1 MTLPKLI
8 GLYSTAPGCGKTT
21 AANLLIEHQ
30 RVSFAAPLK
39 RAVWNML
46 NDLGL
51 EGFRYVY
58 TDKEAIIPELGVSAR
73 HMMQTLGT
81 EWGRA
86 CIHPD
91 FWVMIARVETQ
102 RIITNGGC
110 VVIDDVRFP
119 NEAAMIR
126 NLGGELWRIDRPGVS
141 YDGNHSSEG
150 GLEGITPDKVIINDG
165 TLVQLKEKCNDQPVS
180 PAHNAH

>member
-1 MTLPKLI
+1 MTLPRLI
-8 GLYSTAPGCGKTT
+8 GLYSPAPGCGKSTV
-21 AANLLIEHQ
+21 ADLFIERE

-51 EGFRYVY
+51 SGFRYVY
-58 TDKEAIIPELGVSAR
+58 SDKEAIIPELGVSAR

-91 FWVMIARVETQ
+91 FWVMIARAETQ
-102 RIITNGGC
+102 LIMNDGGS
-110 VVIDDVRFP
+110 VVIDDVRFA
-119 NEAAMIR
+119 NEATMIR
-126 NLGGELWRIDRPGVS
+126 ELGGELWRIDRPS
-141 YDGNHSSEG
+141 IAYDGDHSSEG
-150 GLEGITPDKVIINDG
+150 GLEDITPDRVIVNDG
-165 TLVQLKEKCNDQPVS
+165 TIDQLLEKIYG
-180 PAHNAH
+180 

>member
-1 MTLPKLI
+1 MKESQLTPRLI
-8 GLYSTAPGCGKTT
+8 GLYSPVPGCGKTT
-21 AANLLIEHQ
+21 AANLLVDHQ

-39 RAVWNML
+39 RAVWNTL

-58 TDKEAIIPELGVSAR
+58 TDKEAIIPEIGVSAR

-81 EWGRA
+81 EWGRD

-91 FWVMIARVETQ
+91 FWVMIARAEAQ
-102 RIITNGGC
+102 RIMADGGS
-110 VVIDDVRFP
+110 VVIDDARFP

-126 NLGGELWRIDRPGVS
+126 DLGGELWRIDRPGIS
-141 YDGNHSSEG
+141 YDGDHSSEG
-150 GLEGITPDKVIINDG
+150 ALEDIAPDRVIVNDG
-165 TLVQLKEKCNDQPVS
+165 TITQLLEKIHV
-180 PAHNAH
+180 

>member
-1 MTLPKLI
+1 MTPRLI
-8 GLYSTAPGCGKTT
+8 GLYSPAPGCGKTT
-21 AANLLIEHQ
+21 AANLLVDHQ

-39 RAVWNML
+39 RAVWNTL

-51 EGFRYVY
+51 EGFHYVY

-91 FWVMIARVETQ
+91 FWVMIARAEAQ
-102 RIITNGGC
+102 RIMADGGS
-110 VVIDDVRFP
+110 VVIDDARFP

-126 NLGGELWRIDRPGVS
+126 DLGGELWRIDRPGIS
-141 YDGNHSSEG
+141 YDGDHRSEG
-150 GLEGITPDKVIINDG
+150 ALEDIAPDRVIVNDG
-165 TLVQLKEKCNDQPVS
+165 TITQLLEKIHV
-180 PAHNAH
+180 

>member
-1 MTLPKLI
+1 MTPRLI
-8 GLYSTAPGCGKTT
+8 GLYSPAPGCGKTT
-21 AANLLIEHQ
+21 AANLLVDHQ

-39 RAVWNML
+39 RAVWNTL

-58 TDKEAIIPELGVSAR
+58 TDKEAIIPEIGVSAR

-81 EWGRA
+81 EWGRD

-91 FWVMIARVETQ
+91 FWVMIARAEAQ
-102 RIITNGGC
+102 RIMADGGS
-110 VVIDDVRFP
+110 VVIDDARFP

-126 NLGGELWRIDRPGVS
+126 DLGGELWRIDRPGIS
-141 YDGNHSSEG
+141 YDGDHSSEG
-150 GLEGITPDKVIINDG
+150 ALEDIAPDRVIVNDG
-165 TLVQLKEKCNDQPVS
+165 TITQLLEKIHV
-180 PAHNAH
+180 

>member
-1 MTLPKLI
+1 MTLPRLI
-8 GLYSTAPGCGKTT
+8 GLYSPAPGCGKTT
-21 AANLLIEHQ
+21 AANLFIEHQ

-39 RAVWNML
+39 RAVWRL
-46 NDLGL
+46 LDDLGL
-51 EGFRYVY
+51 SGFHFAYE
-58 TDKEAIIPELGVSAR
+58 DKEAIIPEIGVSAR

-91 FWVMIARVETQ
+91 FWVMIARAETQ
-102 RIITNGGC
+102 LIMNDGGS

-126 NLGGELWRIDRPGVS
+126 DLGGELWRIDRPGVIYS
-141 YDGNHSSEG
+141 GDHSSEG
-150 GLEGITPDKVIINDG
+150 GLEDITPDQVIVNDG
-165 TLVQLKEKCNDQPVS
+165 TIAQLKEKIYG
-180 PAHNAH
+180 

>member
-1 MTLPKLI
+1 MTIPRLI
-8 GLYSTAPGCGKTT
+8 GLYSPAPGCGKST
-21 AANLLIEHQ
+21 AADLLIERE

-39 RAVWNML
+39 IAVWRLL

-51 EGFRYVY
+51 EGLRYAY
-58 TDKEAIIPELGVSAR
+58 GDKEAIIPELGVSAR

-91 FWVMIARVETQ
+91 FWVMIARAETQ
-102 RIITNGGC
+102 RIMNDGGS

-119 NEAAMIR
+119 NEATMIR
-126 NLGGELWRIDRPGVS
+126 DLGGELWRIDRPGVIYS
-141 YDGNHSSEG
+141 GDHSSEG
-150 GLEGITPDKVIINDG
+150 GLEDIIPHQVIVNDG
-165 TLVQLKEKCNDQPVS
+165 TIAQLKEKIYG
-180 PAHNAH
+180 

>member
-1 MTLPKLI
+1 MTLPRLI
-8 GLYSTAPGCGKTT
+8 GLYSPAPGCGKTT
-21 AANLLIEHQ
+21 VANLFIEHQ

-39 RAVWNML
+39 RAVWTL
-46 NDLGL
+46 LGDLGTS
-51 EGFRYVY
+51 GYHFVY
-58 TDKEAIIPELGVSAR
+58 TDKEAIIPGLGVSAR

-91 FWVMIARVETQ
+91 FWVMIARAETQ
-102 RIITNGGC
+102 RIMNDGGS

-126 NLGGELWRIDRPGVS
+126 DLGGELWRIDRPGVIYS
-141 YDGNHSSEG
+141 GDHSSEG
-150 GLEGITPDKVIINDG
+150 GLEDITPDRVIVNDG
-165 TLVQLKEKCNDQPVS
+165 TLAQLKEKIYG
-180 PAHNAH
+180 

>member
-1 MTLPKLI
+1 MSLPRLI
-8 GLYSTAPGCGKTT
+8 GLYSPAPGCGKTT
-21 AANLLIEHQ
+21 VANALINHQ

-39 RAVWNML
+39 GAVSNML
-46 NDLGL
+46 IDLGL
-51 EGFRYVY
+51 PGFNYVY
-58 TDKEAIIPELGVSAR
+58 VDKEAIIPGLGVSAR

-91 FWVMIARVETQ
+91 FWVKIARAKTQ
-102 RIITNGGC
+102 RTMNDGGC

-126 NLGGELWRIDRPGVS
+126 ELGGELWRIERPGVN
-141 YDGNHSSEG
+141 YDGSHESEG
-150 GLEGITPDKVIINDG
+150 ALESIIPHHAIVNDG
-165 TLVQLKEKCNDQPVS
+165 TIDQLKEKIYG
-180 PAHNAH
+180 

>member
-1 MTLPKLI
+1 MTPRLI
-8 GLYSTAPGCGKTT
+8 GLYSPAPGCGKTT
-21 AANLLIEHQ
+21 AANLLVDHQ

-39 RAVWNML
+39 RAVWNTL
-46 NDLGL
+46 NDLGI
-51 EGFRYVY
+51 EGFHYVY

-91 FWVMIARVETQ
+91 FWVMIARAEAQ
-102 RIITNGGC
+102 RIMADGGS
-110 VVIDDVRFP
+110 VVIDDARFP

-126 NLGGELWRIDRPGVS
+126 DLGGELWRIDRPGIS
-141 YDGNHSSEG
+141 YDGDHSSEG
-150 GLEGITPDKVIINDG
+150 ALEDIAPDRVIVNDG
-165 TLVQLKEKCNDQPVS
+165 TITQLLEKIYV
-180 PAHNAH
+180 

>member
-1 MTLPKLI
+1 MTLPRLI
-8 GLYSTAPGCGKTT
+8 GLYSPAPGCGKTT
-21 AANLLIEHQ
+21 AANLLIEHE

-51 EGFRYVY
+51 EGFNYAYV
-58 TDKEAIIPELGVSAR
+58 DKEAIIPGISVSAR

-91 FWVMIARVETQ
+91 FWVMIARAETQ
-102 RIITNGGC
+102 RTMADGRS
-110 VVIDDVRFP
+110 VVLDDVRFP

-126 NLGGELWRIDRPGVS
+126 DLGGELWRIERPGVTYS
-141 YDGNHSSEG
+141 GDHSSEG
-150 GLEGITPDKVIINDG
+150 GLEDITTDRVIANDG
-165 TLVQLKEKCNDQPVS
+165 TIAQLKEKIYG
-180 PAHNAH
+180 

>member
-1 MTLPKLI
+1 MSIPRLI
-8 GLYSTAPGCGKTT
+8 GLYSHAPASGKTT
-21 AANLLIEHQ
+21 VANLLIEHE

-39 RAVWNML
+39 RAVCNML
-46 NDLGL
+46 HDLGVA
-51 EGFRYVY
+51 GFHYVY
-58 TDKEAIIPELGVSAR
+58 TDKEAIIPEINVSAR

-91 FWVMIARVETQ
+91 FWVMIARAKTQ
-102 RIITNGGC
+102 YIMNDGGS

-126 NLGGELWRIDRPGVS
+126 TLGGELWRIDRPGVTYS
-141 YDGNHSSEG
+141 GDHSSEG
-150 GLEGITPDKVIINDG
+150 GLEDITPDRVIVNDG
-165 TLVQLKEKCNDQPVS
+165 TITQLLEKIYER
-180 PAHNAH
+180 

>member
-1 MTLPKLI
+1 MSLPRLI
-8 GLYSTAPGCGKTT
+8 GLYSPAPASGKTT
-21 AANLLIEHQ
+21 VANLLIEHR

-39 RAVWNML
+39 HAVWTL
-46 NDLGL
+46 LG
-51 EGFRYVY
+51 EFGIPGFHFAYE
-58 TDKEAIIPELGVSAR
+58 DKEAIIPELGVSAR

-91 FWVMIARVETQ
+91 FWVMIARSKAQ
-102 RIITNGGC
+102 HIMNNGRS

-126 NLGGELWRIDRPGVS
+126 DLGGELWRIDRPGVS
-141 YDGNHSSEG
+141 YDGDHSSEG
-150 GLEGITPDKVIINDG
+150 GLEDITPDRVIVNDG
-165 TLVQLKEKCNDQPVS
+165 SVTQLKEKIYG
-180 PAHNAH
+180 

>member
-1 MTLPKLI
+1 MSLPRLI
-8 GLYSTAPGCGKTT
+8 GLYSPAPGCGKTT
-21 AANLLIEHQ
+21 VANLLIEHE

-58 TDKEAIIPELGVSAR
+58 TDKEAIIPELGVSVR

-91 FWVMIARVETQ
+91 FWVMIARAETQ
-102 RIITNGGC
+102 RIMADDRS

-119 NEAAMIR
+119 NEAEMVFE
-126 NLGGELWRIDRPGVS
+126 LGGELWRIDRPGVS
-141 YDGNHSSEG
+141 YDGSHESEG
-150 GLEGITPDKVIINDG
+150 GLESITPDRVIVNDG
-165 TLVQLKEKCNDQPVS
+165 TIAQLKEKIYD
-180 PAHNAH
+180 

>member
-1 MTLPKLI
+1 MSLPRLI
-8 GLYSTAPGCGKTT
+8 GLYSPAPGCGKTIV
-21 AANLLIEHQ
+21 ASFFIEHE

-46 NDLGL
+46 IDLGVI
-51 EGFRYVY
+51 ESFRYVY

-91 FWVMIARVETQ
+91 FWVMIARAETQ
-102 RIITNGGC
+102 RIMVYGGS

-119 NEAAMIR
+119 NEATMIR
-126 NLGGELWRIDRPGVS
+126 DLGGELWRIERPGIA
-141 YDGNHSSEG
+141 YNGDHESEG
-150 GLEGITPDKVIINDG
+150 GLEDITPDRVIANDG
-165 TLVQLKEKCNDQPVS
+165 SIDQLLEKIYG
-180 PAHNAH
+180 